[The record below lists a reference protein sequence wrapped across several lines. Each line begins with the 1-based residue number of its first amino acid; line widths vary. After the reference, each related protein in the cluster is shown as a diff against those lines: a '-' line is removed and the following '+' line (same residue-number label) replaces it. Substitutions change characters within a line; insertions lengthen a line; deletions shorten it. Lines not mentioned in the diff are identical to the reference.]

1 MDYDIIND
9 YNKKEIINNVNSVP
23 EVAFRD
29 LDFCGDK
36 FLYSSILQGNPVY
49 YLDFHHKLAFS
60 ALVSIFK
67 NNIEDGYLNML
78 KFVLPLFPQWKD
90 VVKKSILDCEF
101 SRKGLREYRYFEGIN
116 YPKSIDVLY
125 LLKSKYIVTE
135 NSKIRNRYNKGEFN
149 GERYYKEF
157 IDEYL
162 ANEQNN
168 SGLHCKM
175 CPHSYLCKKGEFV
188 IDSK

>member
-1 MDYDIIND
+1 MIIND
-9 YNKKEIINNVNSVP
+9 YNYKEIINNVNSVP

-36 FLYSSILQGNPVY
+36 FLYSSILQSNPVY
-49 YLDFHHKLAFS
+49 YLHFHHKLAFS

-78 KFVLPLFPQWKD
+78 KFILPLFPQWKD
-90 VVKKSILDCEF
+90 VEKRNILDCEF

-162 ANEQNN
+162 TDEQNN
-168 SGLHCKM
+168 RGLHCKM